1 MIQWVI
7 ELSEFDIRYQPRNA
21 IKAQA
26 LADFI
31 AEFTLS
37 HGDLDEMEGNK
48 TWVVHVDGS
57 STLHAGGIR
66 VVLKS
71 PEADKLKHKVRLQ
84 YQTTNNED
92 EYEALLKGLE
102 LAKSLGA
109 ELMLVQGDSQLVMDQ
124 VNRTYEAKEERVK
137 KYLNKVRRLTKK
149 FREVHFV
156 QVPRE
161 ENVEADTLAKEIGRA
176 HV

>member
-31 AEFTLS
+31 VEFTLS
-37 HGDLDEMEGNK
+37 RGDLDEMEGNK
-48 TWVVHVDGS
+48 TWVVHVNGS

-71 PEADKLKHKVRLQ
+71 PKADKLKHKVRLQ
-84 YQTTNNED
+84 YQTTNNEA

-109 ELMLVQGDSQLVMDQ
+109 ESVLVRGDSQLVMGQ
-124 VNRTYEAKEERVK
+124 
-137 KYLNKVRRLTKK
+137 
-149 FREVHFV
+149 
-156 QVPRE
+156 
-161 ENVEADTLAKEIGRA
+161 
-176 HV
+176 